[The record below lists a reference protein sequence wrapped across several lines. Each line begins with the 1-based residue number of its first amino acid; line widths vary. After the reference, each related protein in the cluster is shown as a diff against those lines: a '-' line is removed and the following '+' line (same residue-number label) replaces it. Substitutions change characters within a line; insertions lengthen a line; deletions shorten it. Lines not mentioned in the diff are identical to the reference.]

1 MKAYSSNIVIAGLAF
16 ALAISSVNAVACL
29 SADEVSQA
37 TDEVSQATDEVSKAT
52 DEVSKATDETS
63 KSMTL
68 NTQSPVEDD
77 LRIAGECS
85 CGHNGPGV
93 DGSSCNC

>member
-52 DEVSKATDETS
+52 DETS